1 MRKMTLKNSRVIGD
15 NEKPYIIAEVNS
27 SHNGD
32 IEVAKEMIRAAK
44 DAECDCVKFQSW
56 SPESINSKNFYEE
69 NPIAKRFYKKF
80 ALTGEQLI
88 EVAQYCKELGMDFSS
103 TPYSREEVDFLINDC
118 QAPFVKIASME
129 LNNLKYIEYI
139 AKTGT
144 PVVLSTGMGDIEE
157 VRKAV
162 EVIKATGNTNLCILH
177 CISIYPPEIETIRL
191 NNILGLQEEFPQYAI
206 GFSDHSIG
214 VEIPTAA
221 IALGACLIEKHL
233 TLDKNKIG
241 MDNQVAA
248 EPEEMKEMVKN
259 CHNVYKALGG
269 KDRIVMDAE
278 LEQRTKMRR
287 SVIASRDLKAGET
300 IALSDLD
307 VKRPGTGIAPELMDS
322 LVGKVLARDVE
333 ADKLVSMEDFN

>member
-1 MRKMTLKNSRVIGD
+1 MTLKNSRVIGD